1 MTKERQTAPDNDH
14 EPLAMLLRIL
24 ASPWTVLLLHR
35 LHVEGPRRFGELK
48 RRLGSIST
56 KTLTERLRSLER
68 EGCVS
73 RHYEPTVPP
82 QVTYTLTER
91 ALELDGVMR
100 ELDRIAERW
109 YGNAGEGSS
118 AGRRSDVAGATGGVR
133 VQARKEPDQAAKR

>member
-1 MTKERQTAPDNDH
+1 
-14 EPLAMLLRIL
+14 MLLKIV
-24 ASPWTVLLLHR
+24 ASPWTMLLLHR

-56 KTLTERLRSLER
+56 KTLTERLRTLEK
-68 EGCVS
+68 EGWVS

-82 QVTYTLTER
+82 QVTYTITER

-109 YGNAGEGSS
+109 YGRS
-118 AGRRSDVAGATGGVR
+118 AEDRHPGR
-133 VQARKEPDQAAKR
+133 Q